1 MGRNQRLSLSL
12 SLSLSRGSPARQ
24 RGEKKKKNTIKLDEI
39 STHTH
44 LMRMICR
51 ASRGGKVR
59 ALFISR
65 GRRRGL
71 NGHTLHEKDER
82 LRERGLK
89 FEWRSSLNGQK
100 ERKKKK
106 GREEEI
112 GLDSH
117 ALFLFL
123 FSTHPVAGRK
133 EGERERVVDTM
144 AAIAAIAPRADG
156 DEKDEDTRPTKSGGA
171 AAAVSER

>member
-1 MGRNQRLSLSL
+1 MKKMKGY
-12 SLSLSRGSPARQ
+12 GSEASNLN
-24 RGEKKKKNTIKLDEI
+24 GA
-39 STHTH
+39 
-44 LMRMICR
+44 R
-51 ASRGGKVR
+51 ASTGK
-59 ALFISR
+59 
-65 GRRRGL
+65 RRG
-71 NGHTLHEKDER
+71 
-82 LRERGLK
+82 
-89 FEWRSSLNGQK
+89 
-100 ERKKKK
+100 KKKK